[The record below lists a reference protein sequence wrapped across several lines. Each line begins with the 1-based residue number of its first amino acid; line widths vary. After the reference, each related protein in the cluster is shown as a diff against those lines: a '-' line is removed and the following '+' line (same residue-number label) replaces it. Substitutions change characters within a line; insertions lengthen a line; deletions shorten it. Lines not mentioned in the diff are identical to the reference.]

1 MPITDEQANQVKE
14 QLLKQLDNF
23 PEDKREQIKTQIN
36 SMTAQ
41 QIEEFVKQ
49 NQLSHLGGQCIFCS
63 IIANKTPSYKIAESQ
78 DGIAIL
84 EINPLTEGHTL
95 IVPKEHT
102 KEISESIRSLAQ
114 QVAQKLK
121 DKFEVNEIKMN
132 EIKIMDHPIIELIP
146 IYEDEEP
153 TERKQATEEELKSLQ
168 EKITGKNDEYEATEE
183 VEEDKK
189 GDEEIPIIPPRIP

>member
-1 MPITDEQANQVKE
+1 MPITEEQANQIKE
-14 QLLKQLDNF
+14 QLLTQLDNF
-23 PEDKREQIKTQIN
+23 PEDKREQIKTQIE
-36 SMTAQ
+36 SMTNE
-41 QIEEFVKQ
+41 QIEAFIKQ

-63 IIANKTPSYKIAESQ
+63 IIADKTPSYKIAESP

-84 EINPLTEGHTL
+84 ELNPLAEGHTL
-95 IVPKEHT
+95 IVPKEHID
-102 KEISESIRSLAQ
+102 EIPESIKSLAQ

-121 DKFEVNEIKMN
+121 DKFEPDEIKIN
-132 EIKIMDHPIIELIP
+132 EIKIMNHPIIELIP